1 MDDNSQLL
9 TEECPTPKRNRR
21 STYREIKINQE
32 DAFDSDVM
40 SDSNSNY
47 DPLQD
52 NDQNGGNDE
61 LPHSYSPAQ
70 KVIRK
75 ALLSEN
81 SDAVNQTSTD
91 AEGQSNRSNSNYAKW
106 NRDGLA
112 SFVSLAL
119 QLKVHEY

>member
-9 TEECPTPKRNRR
+9 EECPPPKRNRR

-32 DAFDSDVM
+32 DAYDSDVM

-52 NDQNGGNDE
+52 NDRNSENDE
-61 LPHSYSPAQ
+61 LPPAQ